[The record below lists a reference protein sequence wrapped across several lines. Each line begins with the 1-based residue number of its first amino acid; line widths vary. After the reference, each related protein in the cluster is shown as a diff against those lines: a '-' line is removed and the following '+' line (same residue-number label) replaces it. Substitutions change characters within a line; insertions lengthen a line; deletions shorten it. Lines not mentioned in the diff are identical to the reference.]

1 MRGQSRGAG
10 WGGAGWAW
18 GTPRT
23 GEAGQEWP
31 RGPRPPRGAE
41 GSGGGRREGY
51 SQITTSSRPSHAGKP
66 RGTGPQG
73 GIKGDSKPVSRH
85 QGQQSR
91 RGSPAPPALS
101 EQETAAWLPDR
112 LPWRRTACPG
122 VGPQGNRLW
131 LFRRDLL
138 AHRGSWRGKTNRLTW
153 PGKSR

>member
-18 GTPRT
+18 GAPRT

-31 RGPRPPRGAE
+31 RGPRPPRGARGLE
-41 GSGGGRREGY
+41 AGAGRATARSPRAPGPVTRE
-51 SQITTSSRPSHAGKP
+51 SPGKP
-66 RGTGPQG
+66 DPRVGLKVIPNRSPAT
-73 GIKGDSKPVSRH
+73 KVSRAA
-85 QGQQSR
+85 GALLLPPLYLNR
-91 RGSPAPPALS
+91 RQPPGS
-101 EQETAAWLPDR
+101 
-112 LPWRRTACPG
+112 RTACPG